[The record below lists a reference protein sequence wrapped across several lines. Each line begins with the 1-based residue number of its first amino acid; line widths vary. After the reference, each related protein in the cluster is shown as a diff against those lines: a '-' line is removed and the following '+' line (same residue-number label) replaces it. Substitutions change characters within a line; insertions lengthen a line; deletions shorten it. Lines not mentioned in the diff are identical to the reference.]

1 MTPEI
6 PLFYH
11 IFHKL
16 LSDVYP
22 TIGDFPVDTIRENQR
37 EYSTV
42 LYKTSDAPTI
52 TVGLLFGMH
61 ISKSN
66 HTKLSKLQWLH
77 SMLVN
82 KFIHIDIQTIIEDKF
97 RKAQCL
103 YRRLCRLV
111 YKYKWNKTPV
121 SIDHDLYL
129 NPISANQVNVI
140 YLLHNGRKY
149 AFTLRDL
156 IHNIE
161 SSLTNSPNMFAE
173 PLVCKNPYTNIPF
186 SKAEL
191 YNIYFAIKHGICVMS
206 PIIHNYFLENFH
218 LKHFRDN
225 NEVLIRNIA
234 ISRLVHS
241 NDTENLYYSIRR
253 MISKHNST
261 ANRRRRL
268 LIHPSFPKDKLVDIM
283 RPYVQLYYTSL
294 YSLDNVKRNDAC
306 LTLETRLNHFAR
318 YNNCFGRRYVILQ
331 KNSFL
336 SEEIISRYT
345 YNDTHLPWTKVN
357 SNKNYETSHLEI
369 VESDSDS
376 EDSPDNTD
384 HHENW
389 FGRSD
394 ASETPLQTN
403 ILASLFRSST
413 RYESFDEDELW
424 SNGESQPENH
434 NMVSDNEA
442 DDEQQST
449 ANFVLPS
456 YIIQMDSEF
465 NEMSLLNSTHAT
477 VDAANLDTST
487 GSG

>member
-1 MTPEI
+1 
-6 PLFYH
+6 
-11 IFHKL
+11 
-16 LSDVYP
+16 
-22 TIGDFPVDTIRENQR
+22 
-37 EYSTV
+37 
-42 LYKTSDAPTI
+42 
-52 TVGLLFGMH
+52 
-61 ISKSN
+61 
-66 HTKLSKLQWLH
+66 
-77 SMLVN
+77 
-82 KFIHIDIQTIIEDKF
+82 
-97 RKAQCL
+97 
-103 YRRLCRLV
+103 
-111 YKYKWNKTPV
+111 
-121 SIDHDLYL
+121 
-129 NPISANQVNVI
+129 
-140 YLLHNGRKY
+140 
-149 AFTLRDL
+149 
-156 IHNIE
+156 
-161 SSLTNSPNMFAE
+161 
-173 PLVCKNPYTNIPF
+173 
-186 SKAEL
+186 
-191 YNIYFAIKHGICVMS
+191 
-206 PIIHNYFLENFH
+206 
-218 LKHFRDN
+218 
-225 NEVLIRNIA
+225 
-234 ISRLVHS
+234 
-241 NDTENLYYSIRR
+241 
-253 MISKHNST
+253 
-261 ANRRRRL
+261 
-268 LIHPSFPKDKLVDIM
+268 M

-442 DDEQQST
+442 DDEQQTT